1 MIRLSPVRVIGP
13 DNEQIGVMETAEAL
27 RLAQEHGLDLV
38 EIVPDQRPPIC
49 KIMDYGKHKY
59 EESKKEQRARASS
72 RSSELKEIRL
82 GRSTKIDP
90 HDIEIRIQQARRF
103 LMDGH
108 KVQVVQRF
116 RGREMAHKELGI
128 DNLRRFAQELSDI
141 SKVEMEPRWMG
152 RQTSIV
158 LAPDRSKIEAV
169 KRRMEA
175 AQKAASEN
183 EQASDKDASRSER
196 STEQAAARSAED
208 RRIEQKRAED
218 ERRKKNPVDAELDAL
233 LGD

>member
-1 MIRLSPVRVIGP
+1 M
-13 DNEQIGVMETAEAL
+13 
-27 RLAQEHGLDLV
+27 AQEQGLDLV
-38 EIVPDQRPPIC
+38 EVVADQRPPIC

-59 EESKKEQRARASS
+59 DESKKEQRARASG
-72 RSSELKEIRL
+72 RGSELKEIRL

-90 HDIEIRIQQARRF
+90 HDIQIRIDQARRF
-103 LMDGH
+103 LMEGN

-128 DNLRRFAQELSDI
+128 NNLRQFADDLSDI

-158 LAPDRSKIEAV
+158 LAPDRSRIESIKRKAEAAKAKAAAADELVQDEPEIEPVVEVMTEEAV
-169 KRRMEA
+169 EEQERLEA
-175 AQKAASEN
+175 
-183 EQASDKDASRSER
+183 
-196 STEQAAARSAED
+196 
-208 RRIEQKRAED
+208 KRAED
-218 ERRKKNPVDAELDAL
+218 EHRQKNPVDAELDAL

>member
-1 MIRLSPVRVIGP
+1 MIRLTPVRVIGP
-13 DNEQIGVMETAEAL
+13 DNEQIGVLDTQEAI
-27 RLAQEHGLDLV
+27 RMAQEKGLDLV
-38 EIVPDQRPPIC
+38 EVVPDQRPPIC
-49 KIMDYGKHKY
+49 KIMDYGRHKY
-59 EESKKEQRARASS
+59 DESKKEQRARASG
-72 RSSELKEIRL
+72 RGSELKEIRL

-90 HDIEIRIQQARRF
+90 HDIKIRIDQARRF

-128 DNLRRFAQELSDI
+128 DNLRRFADDLSDI
-141 SKVEMEPRWMG
+141 SKVELEPRWMG

-158 LAPDRSKIEAV
+158 LAPDRSRIESV
-169 KRRMEA
+169 KRKLEA
-175 AQKAASEN
+175 ARQAAGEAPDEVIPVEEEHVSEN
-183 EQASDKDASRSER
+183 EREEQERLDA
-196 STEQAAARSAED
+196 
-208 RRIEQKRAED
+208 KRAED

>member
-13 DNEQIGVMETAEAL
+13 DNEQIGVMETSEAL

-175 AQKAASEN
+175 ASKDGAAE
-183 EQASDKDASRSER
+183 EQAPEAAQAPVEQ
-196 STEQAAARSAED
+196 TAEQAAED
-208 RRIEQKRAED
+208 QRIEKKRAED

-233 LGD
+233 LGE